1 MKEIK
6 RCTRSSSQVLS
17 EPIATSKIERFSIKN
32 RASKLFNLLQIKNV
46 VPENISKCNAKE
58 ILKKF
63 SHQKTYL
70 LQNQDL
76 VKHIF
81 DF

>member
-63 SHQKTYL
+63 TSKNVPFTKPRFGETY
-70 LQNQDL
+70 
-76 VKHIF
+76 F
-81 DF
+81 